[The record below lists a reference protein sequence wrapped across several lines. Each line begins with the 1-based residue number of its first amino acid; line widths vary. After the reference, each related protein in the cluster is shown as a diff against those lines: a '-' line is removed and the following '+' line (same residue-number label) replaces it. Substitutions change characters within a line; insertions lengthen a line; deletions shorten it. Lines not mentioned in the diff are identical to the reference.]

1 MIKSKSRAPLV
12 DIDVGSFSD
21 VSFLLIIFF
30 ILTTQI
36 ASFKGNIINIPSGT
50 PPEEQEQKKDEKKQV
65 TVHLTGET
73 IRVAKDEKSTPA
85 AVNLEELRLVLQAQN
100 YFALPEE
107 SQDRYVILEADDK
120 VPYEL
125 YFNIVML
132 INEEGGYLC
141 LMETEGGDGG
151 DKKDAARK
159 EGE

>member
-1 MIKSKSRAPLV
+1 M
-12 DIDVGSFSD
+12 
-21 VSFLLIIFF
+21 
-30 ILTTQI
+30 
-36 ASFKGNIINIPSGT
+36 
-50 PPEEQEQKKDEKKQV
+50 QKKDEKKQV

-141 LMETEGGDGG
+141 LMETEGGGDGKG
-151 DKKDAARK
+151 EAAKK